1 MNENMKKEYAENV
14 HEQVINWTNNCDTK
28 TSILLA
34 LEGVLLSVF
43 CTSDFVLDALLN
55 IGKNFMV
62 YWINNPHK
70 GQFDLLAFSITI
82 SFVLIMF
89 FIGGAL
95 WKQIKVLYP
104 DIKLFDKN
112 KNSLIFFNS
121 INDMDIE
128 TYLKKVNETS
138 DEELIADRINQIHI
152 CSKICAK
159 KFSNYTSSIKCL
171 RVGCVCIVVFYIL
184 ALFYGSLR

>member
-43 CTSDFVLDALLN
+43 FTSDFVLKVLSA
-55 IGKNFMV
+55 IGKNFIT
-62 YWINNPHK
+62 YWKNIPHK
-70 GQFDLLAFSITI
+70 GQFDLLSLVIII
-82 SFVLIMF
+82 SFVLTMF
-89 FIGGAL
+89 FIVKAL

-104 DIKLFDKN
+104 DVKLSEEN
-112 KNSLIFFNS
+112 EQSLIFFNS

>member
-43 CTSDFVLDALLN
+43 FTSDFVLKVLSA
-55 IGKNFMV
+55 IGKNFIT
-62 YWINNPHK
+62 YWKNIPHK
-70 GQFDLLAFSITI
+70 GQFDLLSLVIII
-82 SFVLIMF
+82 SFVLTMF
-89 FIGGAL
+89 FIVKAL

-104 DIKLFDKN
+104 DVKLSEEN
-112 KNSLIFFNS
+112 EQSLIFFNS
-121 INDMDIE
+121 IDKMNIE
-128 TYLKKVNETS
+128 TYMKKINETS
-138 DEELIADRINQIHI
+138 DKELVEDRINQIHI
-152 CSKICAK
+152 CSQICAK

-171 RVGCVCIVVFYIL
+171 RVGCVCIVVFYISIIL
-184 ALFYGSLR
+184 W